1 MPPRVLSRRPRRVD
15 DRWPLSAFADEIA
28 PGLEEQISTRKE
40 HGVGALELRTAW
52 AVNVIELGPERL
64 DLPASL
70 LKSAGIAVRAIGSPV
85 GNAPMEGAFEAELAR
100 LEAAIDA
107 AKRLSTKRIRVFSFF
122 IPDGRYAD
130 FRDDVLRRMSRF
142 AHEAAAQDVIFV
154 HETESYI
161 YGDEA
166 GCWRDLMDWVGS
178 PALAIA
184 FDPANFVQV
193 GVRPFDDAWPLL
205 REHVGHFHV
214 KDAVRVDRSGLEPY
228 PSHVPE
234 ERLMASIRPA
244 GQGDAQLPELLGE
257 LAELDYKGYLV
268 IQPHLHYPMPHLTGP
283 RPFAA
288 ALAALPMLP
297 HHV

>member
-142 AHEAAAQDVIFV
+142 AHEAAVQDVILV
-154 HETESYI
+154 HENETYI
-161 YGDEA
+161 YDED
-166 GCWRDLMDWVGS
+166 GGPCRVLIDSLS
-178 PALAIA
+178 PPLPQHPIHPPTFAT
-184 FDPANFVQV
+184 FTTP
-193 GVRPFDDAWPLL
+193 PFPDA
-205 REHVGHFHV
+205 
-214 KDAVRVDRSGLEPY
+214 
-228 PSHVPE
+228 
-234 ERLMASIRPA
+234 
-244 GQGDAQLPELLGE
+244 
-257 LAELDYKGYLV
+257 
-268 IQPHLHYPMPHLTGP
+268 
-283 RPFAA
+283 
-288 ALAALPMLP
+288 
-297 HHV
+297 